1 MKITLLTVGKP
12 RNSLFRDGTLLY
24 LERIRNFFSVE
35 WITVPDS
42 LQKKDQARIRSSE
55 GELILK
61 RIRER
66 DRLVL
71 LDEKGAQF
79 TSPDFSKWFE
89 RTMEE
94 TRGRM
99 IFVIGGPYG
108 VSTPVRQR
116 ADDTIS
122 LSRMTF
128 PHDLCVVFLAEQIYR
143 ACTIRAGT
151 GYHH

>member
-12 RNSLFRDGTLLY
+12 RNNLFREGTLLY
-24 LERIRNFFSVE
+24 LERIKNFFSVE
-35 WITVPDS
+35 WVTVPDS
-42 LQKKDQARIRSSE
+42 LQKKDHARIRSGE

-66 DRLVL
+66 DRVVL
-71 LDEKGAQF
+71 LDERGSQY

-89 RTMEE
+89 RTMEQ
-94 TRGRM
+94 TSGRI
-99 IFVIGGPYG
+99 IFIIGGPYG
-108 VSTPVRQR
+108 VSQPVKQR
-116 ADDTIS
+116 ADNMIS

-128 PHDLCVVFLAEQIYR
+128 PHDLCVLFLAEQIYR
-143 ACTIRAGT
+143 ACTIKAGT

>member
-12 RNSLFRDGTLLY
+12 RNNLFRESTLLY
-24 LERIRNFFSVE
+24 LERIKNFLSVE

-61 RIRER
+61 KIRER
-66 DRLVL
+66 DRVVL
-71 LDEKGAQF
+71 LDERGSQY
-79 TSPDFSKWFE
+79 TSPDFSEWFE
-89 RTMEE
+89 RRMEE

-99 IFVIGGPYG
+99 IFVIGGPFG
-108 VSTPVRQR
+108 VSQPIKQR
-116 ADDTIS
+116 ADDTIA

-143 ACTIRAGT
+143 ACTIKAGT